1 MRHIRIA
8 LIALAS
14 VFWSVMIAGTLASM
28 FIARRYPEICRFDYG
43 WHCDS
48 DAIWINIIAALARIP
63 TFAFFA
69 SWFALP
75 SPLWFGVPFWLTASL
90 SVSTWIV
97 YAGTALLLIALLR
110 QLGRWRARHR

>member
-14 VFWSVMIAGTLASM
+14 IFWSVMIAGTLASM

-48 DAIWINIIAALARIP
+48 DAIWIKIVAALARIP
-63 TFAFFA
+63 TFAFFQA
-69 SWFALP
+69 GSPCPRPFGLRAL
-75 SPLWFGVPFWLTASL
+75 FG
-90 SVSTWIV
+90 
-97 YAGTALLLIALLR
+97 
-110 QLGRWRARHR
+110 